1 MLQYSA
7 DKMISHRPTP
17 IRSLSGP
24 VHTRE
29 SRRVISARLDAPDV
43 LHHIIIRGIERC
55 NIFRDNSE
63 SAGKNKEVLNI
74 K

>member
-1 MLQYSA
+1 M
-7 DKMISHRPTP
+7 P
-17 IRSLSGP
+17 
-24 VHTRE
+24 
-29 SRRVISARLDAPDV
+29 ISARLDAPDV

-55 NIFRDNSE
+55 NIFRDNGE